1 MKAFSKMR
9 LLCKAPA
16 RLLGSLLWDNRGNA
30 AVLIAAAFL
39 PLLAMIGSG
48 LDLSRTYLVHAKL
61 QSACDSAALAARR
74 SMATSTL
81 DQDSI
86 DEGAK
91 YFAFNFPNGT
101 MGTTPVTP
109 NIHISDTD
117 ASTVVVQASTTVP
130 MTVMK
135 VFGFD
140 TLPASVTCSA
150 DQDYVNNDI
159 MLVLDVTASMNYTA
173 GDSSCQYQATEQS
186 NARIARLRTAGV
198 ALYRALEGATG
209 VRIRYGF
216 MPYSMTVNVGR
227 DLDSGWLEQPG
238 KYWQQVPECTQ
249 FNSNG
254 SCRRTSLRWRFN
266 PATAQHNSS
275 WWANTWE
282 GCVEERSTMS
292 QSGNSIAISPD
303 VSQADIDQ
311 TGNSQGLRWQA
322 YDDDIDQGYTDLF
335 GPNNNLAHFC
345 PAPAKR
351 LATYATE
358 ADFQSALNASV
369 AKVGGYT
376 NHDLGIMWGMR
387 YLSSTGMFSADNPT
401 VFPAGSDVPVQ
412 KHIVF
417 LTDGVMTASGSN
429 YSSFGIP
436 DKEDRMTG
444 SGTLVQR
451 HINRFVNACDRAR
464 QMGATIWVIA
474 LDVQSPGTIS
484 PCASGSD
491 HFFISNGSDLEQVFT
506 RIGKGIG
513 RLRMTQ

>member
-1 MKAFSKMR
+1 
-9 LLCKAPA
+9 
-16 RLLGSLLWDNRGNA
+16 
-30 AVLIAAAFL
+30 
-39 PLLAMIGSG
+39 
-48 LDLSRTYLVHAKL
+48 
-61 QSACDSAALAARR
+61 
-74 SMATSTL
+74 MATSTL

-117 ASTVVVQASTTVP
+117 ASTVVVEASTTVP

-135 VFGFD
+135 VFGFN

-159 MLVLDVTASMNYTA
+159 MLVLDVTGSMNCRA
-173 GDSSCQYQATEQS
+173 GTGSSCPYELTEQP
-186 NARIARLRTAGV
+186 NARIARLRSAAG

-209 VRIRYGF
+209 VRTRYGF

-227 DLDSGWLEQPG
+227 DLDSSWLANPG
-238 KYWQQVPECTQ
+238 NYWQQVSVCTRTD
-249 FNSNG
+249 SRG
-254 SCRRTSLRWRFN
+254 RCTRTSLQWQFN
-266 PATAQHNSS
+266 PATTHTSS
-275 WWANTWE
+275 WWTNTWE
-282 GCVEERSTMS
+282 GCVEERSTRS
-292 QSGNSIAISPD
+292 QTGTSIKISSD
-303 VSQADIDQ
+303 VAQADIDD
-311 TGNSQGLRWQA
+311 TGNTPALQWQA
-322 YDDDIDQGYTDLF
+322 YDDDIDQGYTGTPDM
-335 GPNNNLAHFC
+335 LAHFC

-358 ADFQSALNASV
+358 ADFNAALNASV
-369 AKVGGYT
+369 SKVGGYT
-376 NHDLGIMWGMR
+376 NHDIGIMWGTR

-401 VFPAGSDVPVQ
+401 IFDEVPVD

-417 LTDGVMTASGSN
+417 LTDGAMTADDSN

-436 DKEDRMTG
+436 VREERLTG
-444 SGTLVQR
+444 VSTSTQR
-451 HINRFVNACDRAR
+451 LQKHIDRFVNACDRAR
-464 QMGATIWVIA
+464 QMGITIWVIA
-474 LDVQSPGTIS
+474 LDTGATSTIS

-491 HFFISNGSDLEQVFT
+491 HFFVSDGSDLDQVFT

>member
-1 MKAFSKMR
+1 
-9 LLCKAPA
+9 
-16 RLLGSLLWDNRGNA
+16 
-30 AVLIAAAFL
+30 
-39 PLLAMIGSG
+39 
-48 LDLSRTYLVHAKL
+48 
-61 QSACDSAALAARR
+61 
-74 SMATSTL
+74 
-81 DQDSI
+81 
-86 DEGAK
+86 
-91 YFAFNFPNGT
+91 

-159 MLVLDVTASMNYTA
+159 MLVLDVTGSMNCTA
-173 GDSSCQYQATEQS
+173 GTSCEYQATEQS
-186 NARIARLRTAGV
+186 NARIARLRNAGA
-198 ALYRALEGATG
+198 ALYRALEGATV
-209 VRIRYGF
+209 VRTRYGF
-216 MPYSMTVNVGR
+216 LPYSMTVNVGK
-227 DLDSGWLEQPG
+227 DLDTAWLANPAS
-238 KYWQQVPECTQ
+238 YWQRVPYQVCTRRDRNGNCTQ
-249 FNSNG
+249 TQT
-254 SCRRTSLRWRFN
+254 RTRWTLN
-266 PATAQHNSS
+266 PVTHSSS
-275 WWANTWE
+275 WFTNTWQ
-282 GCVEERSTMS
+282 GCVEERSTRS
-292 QSGNSIAISPD
+292 QTGTSIRISSD
-303 VSQADIDQ
+303 VAQSDIDE
-311 TGNSQGLRWQA
+311 TGNTPALQWQP
-322 YDDDIDQGYTDLF
+322 YDDDATQGYSGFYD
-335 GPNNNLAHFC
+335 NLAHFC

-358 ADFQSALNASV
+358 ADFQTALNASV

-376 NHDLGIMWGMR
+376 NHDLGIMWGTR

-401 VFPAGSDVPVQ
+401 IFDEVPVD

-417 LTDGVMTASGSN
+417 LTDGVMTADDRN
-429 YSSFGIP
+429 YSSFGIISSNLS
-436 DKEDRMTG
+436 DSDGRQNLEDRMVGGG
-444 SGTLVQR
+444 SLVQR

-464 QMGATIWVIA
+464 QMGVTIWVIA

-491 HFFISNGSDLEQVFT
+491 HFFVSDGSDLDQVFT

>member
-1 MKAFSKMR
+1 MKAFSTLR
-9 LLCKAPA
+9 LLKAPA
-16 RLLGSLLWDNRGNA
+16 RLLGRLLWDNKGNA
-30 AVLIAAAFL
+30 AVMIAAAFL
-39 PLLAMIGSG
+39 PLLAMVGSG

-86 DEGAK
+86 DEGEK
-91 YFAFNFPNGT
+91 YFAFNFPNG
-101 MGTTPVTP
+101 MMDTTPVAVD
-109 NIHISDTD
+109 IHASDTD
-117 ASTVVVQASTTVP
+117 QSTVVVSASTTVP

-135 VFGFD
+135 VFGFN

-159 MLVLDVTASMNYTA
+159 MLVLDVTGSMNCTA
-173 GDSSCQYQATEQS
+173 GTNCDYEATEQS
-186 NARIARLRTAGV
+186 GARIARLRTAAA

-209 VRIRYGF
+209 VRTRYGF
-216 MPYSMTVNVGR
+216 MPYSMTVNVGK
-227 DLDSGWLEQPG
+227 DLNSDWIANPAN
-238 KYWQQVPECTQ
+238 YWQRVQVQVCTR
-249 FNSNG
+249 FRSDG
-254 SCRRTSLRWRFN
+254 SCRTWSTQTQNQFN
-266 PATAQHNSS
+266 PVTHSSS
-275 WWANTWE
+275 WFANTWQ
-282 GCVEERSTMS
+282 GCIEERSTRS
-292 QSGNSIAISPD
+292 QTGTSIKISSD
-303 VSQADIDQ
+303 VAQADIDD
-311 TGNSQGLRWQA
+311 TGNTPALQWQP
-322 YDDDIDQGYTDLF
+322 YDDNATQGYSGAAD
-335 GPNNNLAHFC
+335 NLSHFC

-358 ADFQSALNASV
+358 ADFQAALNSTIT
-369 AKVGGYT
+369 KVGGYT
-376 NHDLGIMWGMR
+376 NHDLGIMWGTR

-401 VFPAGSDVPVQ
+401 IFDEVPVD

-417 LTDGVMTASGSN
+417 LTDGVMTADDSN

-436 DKEDRMTG
+436 AREDRMVGG
-444 SGTLVQR
+444 SSLVQR

-464 QMGATIWVIA
+464 QMGITIWVIA
-474 LDVQSPGTIS
+474 LDVQSPSTIS

-491 HFFISNGSDLEQVFT
+491 HFFVSNGSDLDQVFT